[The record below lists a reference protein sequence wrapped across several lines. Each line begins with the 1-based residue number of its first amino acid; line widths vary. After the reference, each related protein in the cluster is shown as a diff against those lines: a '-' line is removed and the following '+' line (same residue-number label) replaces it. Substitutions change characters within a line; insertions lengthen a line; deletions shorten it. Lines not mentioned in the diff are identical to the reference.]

1 MGDTLNNAI
10 RAALAFLDEL
20 KTPTMPYGDAPVT
33 HRDWLKWH
41 RTMVARA
48 DGNRSRLSSN
58 ILQGNAEEVAQAR
71 ALQVELSAVAQHNRA
86 EAEKRL

>member
-1 MGDTLNNAI
+1 MWDTLNDAI

-20 KTPTMPYGDAPVT
+20 KTPTMPNGDAPVS
-33 HRDWLKWH
+33 HKDWLTWH
-41 RTMVARA
+41 RIMVARA
-48 DGNRSRLSSN
+48 DGNRSRLTSN

-71 ALQVELSAVAQHNRA
+71 ALQEKLLAVAQHNRA